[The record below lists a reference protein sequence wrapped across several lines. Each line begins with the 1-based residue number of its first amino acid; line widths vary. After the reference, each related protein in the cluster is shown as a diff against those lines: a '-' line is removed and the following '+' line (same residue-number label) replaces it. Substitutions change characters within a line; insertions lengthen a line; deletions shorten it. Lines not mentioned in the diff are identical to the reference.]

1 MPDQFD
7 EQAEELLYPTV
18 EDEYTVHPDND
29 DELTYESNDFE
40 DDGQPSDLQEHA
52 EFAQDGDEYNMYP
65 TEDGFYSNCG
75 EE

>member
-18 EDEYTVHPDND
+18 EDENPEDFD
-29 DELTYESNDFE
+29 DSGVE
-40 DDGQPSDLQEHA
+40 DEYDGQPSDLQEHA

-75 EE
+75 DE